1 MYFFKSQAMECGH
14 YILAVAIFGKDF
26 TTLKSS
32 VTTSE
37 RNDAFGEVNVG
48 DHLNPSG

>member
-14 YILAVAIFGKDF
+14 YILAVAIFGKS
-26 TTLKSS
+26 LKSS

-37 RNDAFGEVNVG
+37 WNKFWRSQCGRPFRSIW
-48 DHLNPSG
+48 L

>member
-37 RNDAFGEVNVG
+37 RNKM
-48 DHLNPSG
+48 HLEKSMWATI